1 MQSLMQTP
9 EFNKRI
15 TLLSP
20 SGRGWIWLSKNKLHG
35 RAEEGKESWCS
46 FSSAEGATLSKN
58 R

>member
-15 TLLSP
+15 PLLSP
-20 SGRGWIWLSKNKLHG
+20 SGRDWIWLSKNKLHG
-35 RAEEGKESWCS
+35 RAEEGKESWRS
-46 FSSAEGATLSKN
+46 LGATLSKN